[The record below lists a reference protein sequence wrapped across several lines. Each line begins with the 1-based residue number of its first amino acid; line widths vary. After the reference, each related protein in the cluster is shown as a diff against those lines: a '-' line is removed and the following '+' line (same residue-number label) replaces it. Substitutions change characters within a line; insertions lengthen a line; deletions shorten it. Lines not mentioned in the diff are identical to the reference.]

1 MTENMSVGDAPL
13 VTVAIPLYK
22 RLRFLPQCLQSLAA
36 QDYPAIEL
44 LVSDNGENGPELRD
58 LVAEH
63 YPRPFTYRRNDVSE
77 PAMSRHF
84 NQLVDCAQGEY
95 FVLLCDDDKVEPGF
109 VSSLI
114 TAMESDP
121 EVGVAIPHVKLM
133 DEGGKPLESEEYAA
147 VPYGRP
153 DLKKLPPPVMTGLD
167 LVRGWVS
174 GEYRFKTFITTMART
189 SEIASGGGY
198 PVMVTGD
205 DDAIVLR
212 LSLGRKAAFCEE
224 AVFWNRAYVTS
235 GGLEIS
241 AWELAGD
248 IRTWLDFLDSDPWL
262 RRYAYEHPDT
272 WPEVRGLMRQKAWRT
287 YRHRWKTMYRDRLST
302 GEWLRAGF
310 ALPYIPEYY
319 AWLSRFLVRQG
330 LSTTKRR
337 LRGER
342 A

>member
-1 MTENMSVGDAPL
+1 MTNASPDTPL

-22 RLRFLPQCLQSLAA
+22 RLRFLPQCLESLAA
-36 QDYPAIEL
+36 QDYAAIEL

-95 FVLLCDDDKVEPGF
+95 FVLLCDDDKVESGF
-109 VSSLI
+109 VSSLVE
-114 TAMESDP
+114 AMESDP
-121 EVGVAIPHVKLM
+121 EIGVAIPHVKLM
-133 DEGGKPLESEEYAA
+133 DEGGEPLEDEDYAE

-153 DLKKLPPPVMTGLD
+153 DLQELPPPVMTGLD

-205 DDAIVLR
+205 DYANVLR
-212 LSLGRKAAFCEE
+212 LSLGRKAADCEE
-224 AVFWNRAYVTS
+224 AVFWNRDYETS
-235 GGLEIS
+235 GGLEI
-241 AWELAGD
+241 
-248 IRTWLDFLDSDPWL
+248 
-262 RRYAYEHPDT
+262 
-272 WPEVRGLMRQKAWRT
+272 
-287 YRHRWKTMYRDRLST
+287 
-302 GEWLRAGF
+302 
-310 ALPYIPEYY
+310 
-319 AWLSRFLVRQG
+319 
-330 LSTTKRR
+330 
-337 LRGER
+337 
-342 A
+342 

>member
-1 MTENMSVGDAPL
+1 MTTTSRPL
-13 VTVAIPLYK
+13 VTIAVPLYK
-22 RLRFLPQCLQSLAA
+22 RLQFLPFALKSVAA
-36 QDYPAIEL
+36 QDYSEIEL
-44 LVSDNGENGPELRD
+44 IVSDNGENGPELEE

-63 YPRPFTYRRNDVSE
+63 YPRPFTFRRNDVSE

-84 NQLVDCAQGEY
+84 NQLVEAATGKY
-95 FVLLCDDDKVEPGF
+95 FVLLCDDDTVEPGF
-109 VSSLI
+109 VSSMVA
-114 TAMESDP
+114 AMESDP
-121 EVGVAIPHVKLM
+121 EIGVAIPHVKLM
-133 DEGGKPLESEEYAA
+133 DEGGKPLDSHGCTE

-153 DLKKLPPPVMTGLD
+153 DLKKLPPPVMIGTD

-212 LSLGRKAAFCEE
+212 LSLGRKAAFCES

-241 AWELAGD
+241 PWELAAD
-248 IRTWLDFLDSDPWL
+248 IKSFLTFLDTDSWL
-262 RRYAYEHPDT
+262 QRYASQHPDT
-272 WPEVRGLMRQKAWRT
+272 WQEVRGLMRQKAWRT
-287 YRHRWKTMYRDRLST
+287 YRHRWKTMYRDRLPT

-310 ALPYIPEYY
+310 ALPYIPAYY
-319 AWLSRFLVRQG
+319 AWLSRYLFRQG
-330 LSTTKRR
+330 LSGTKRR
-337 LRGER
+337 LLGER